1 MGYAELSAAD
11 ARRTPALLL
20 SKADLALYEVKL
32 RGKRGCLAYSE
43 DLQPRVRTRLG
54 FALQDISQHL
64 PGAFLI
70 YKADRVNDE
79 LLFANQEMVRFAGCT
94 DLEDLLAFTDHSFR
108 NLIHPDEREAVEQ
121 SIWAQQDAQQDGT
134 NDYVS
139 FRLVKKDG
147 TYRSVLDHGRLIHNR
162 HYGDI
167 FYVLFMDSDFI
178 RERYQK
184 Q

>member
-1 MGYAELSAAD
+1 M
-11 ARRTPALLL
+11 
-20 SKADLALYEVKL
+20 
-32 RGKRGCLAYSE
+32 
-43 DLQPRVRTRLG
+43 
-54 FALQDISQHL
+54 
-64 PGAFLI
+64 
-70 YKADRVNDE
+70 
-79 LLFANQEMVRFAGCT
+79 
-94 DLEDLLAFTDHSFR
+94 
-108 NLIHPDEREAVEQ
+108 ER

-162 HYGDI
+162 YYGDI

>member
-1 MGYAELSAAD
+1 MIEYYKTSCEVAAD
-11 ARRTPALLL
+11 GTKVPSTDRVGAP
-20 SKADLALYEVKL
+20 V
-32 RGKRGCLAYSE
+32 RGCWISVVAPTQEERRWMLEELHVNPEFVTYALDDEETSRV
-43 DLQPRVRTRLG
+43 DLDAETGQ
-54 FALQDISQHL
+54 ALVIVDC
-64 PGAFLI
+64 PF
-70 YKADRVNDE
+70 VE
-79 LLFANQEMVRFAGCT
+79 
-94 DLEDLLAFTDHSFR
+94 
-108 NLIHPDEREAVEQ
+108 DEREAVER